1 MGDFGGLA
9 RPSKRR
15 KVVGAVGDNT
25 RGGGEE
31 TSMNGHA
38 TITNDMASVTRR
50 EKGVRF
56 EVEGLNGLNGHA
68 AENGAEGE
76 DGRSDQGGGDEE
88 GEPHRDNKHEPE
100 PSPKS
105 SGRSLRSSTRLRKP
119 PTRYAEVEPVE
130 KPKRSLRTRR
140 KVGEVLGQAQG
151 EGEVESVVSLSRP
164 KRQGRMANGARAGAG
179 VGTGSRPDPNVHA
192 GRISREGNG
201 RPAVQNRE
209 SNGDEVWEVPSD
221 DDDDDDDD
229 GDQLQDGVTDGL
241 ELDPAVEQGDDGEEA
256 VEGEDEVEA
265 DHDMS
270 ALQLQQE
277 LVDNDTPVAEPE
289 ELPPYAY
296 EFKKLCEES
305 ELEGHVGSLA
315 TFILKKLTGKHPI
328 PLRCLD
334 SQYQT
339 VHQLVEQTVVA
350 GEGNSLLLLGSRG
363 CGKTAVVEAVIS
375 SLANNHRDDFHVVR
389 LNGFLHTDDRIALRE
404 IWRQLGREMNTEDE
418 TSKTISYADTMA
430 SLLGLLSHPE
440 ELFGVSEDPNAIAT
454 AKSVIIILDEF
465 DLFAYHPRQTL
476 LYNLFDIA
484 QARKAPLAVLGLTT
498 KVDVTENLE
507 KRVKS
512 RFSHRYVFL
521 PRPRSFS
528 EFSEICKAGIA
539 LSEEELPMVGLD
551 DLKNRG
557 GKLLLDGWNEYIQN
571 LWADSAFETHLQRIY
586 HQTKSPKDFFTSAL
600 LPISTLYHSIQ
611 QPSNTNA
618 RNLQPPTPKSF
629 SSHPLSCLDPAPL
642 PFPPATSS
650 TSNTSL
656 PLSLLL
662 AATRLTALHDPG
674 LNATQPQAPTPL
686 TLSFPAAYAEY
697 VRLLT
702 SAKTS
707 ASAAGAAATPGRVWG
722 KDVAREAW
730 ERLVNWGLVVPVGGG
745 SGMGDGRMFRI
756 EISFEEVLDGVGDS
770 GVGALGRW
778 WREV

>member
-1 MGDFGGLA
+1 MGDIRGPPA
-9 RPSKRR
+9 RPAKRR
-15 KVVGAVGDNT
+15 KVVEAVGDSA
-25 RGGGEE
+25 GGGAEE
-31 TSMNGHA
+31 ASMSTSGR
-38 TITNDMASVTRR
+38 VTKVMPRTTGLR
-50 EKGVRF
+50 TRVRF
-56 EVEGLNGLNGHA
+56 EVGEVNGVNGHA
-68 AENGAEGE
+68 AENGEEGA
-76 DGRSDQGGGDEE
+76 DGRSDERGGD
-88 GEPHRDNKHEPE
+88 GDRDRDNESEPE
-100 PSPKS
+100 PSSKS
-105 SGRSLRSSTRLRKP
+105 SKRSLRSSARLRKP
-119 PTRYAEVEPVE
+119 PKRYAEVEPVE

-140 KVGEVLGQAQG
+140 EVGEVVGQMQG
-151 EGEVESVVSLSRP
+151 RGEVESVVSLSRP
-164 KRQGRMANGARAGAG
+164 KRQGRAVNGVGL
-179 VGTGSRPDPNVHA
+179 GTGSRPDPDVHGERIPRKRNVLPTV
-192 GRISREGNG
+192 E
-201 RPAVQNRE
+201 NRE
-209 SNGDEVWEVPSD
+209 PNGDEVWEVPSD
-221 DDDDDDDD
+221 DN
-229 GDQLQDGVTDGL
+229 GDLIMEELQNGVTNGSGL
-241 ELDPAVEQGDDGEEA
+241 HPFSQQEDEEEA
-256 VEGEDEVEA
+256 MEGEDEAES

-270 ALQLQQE
+270 ALQLQHE
-277 LVDNDTPVAEPE
+277 LVDNDMPVAEPE

-296 EFKKLCEES
+296 KFKELCEEN
-305 ELEGHVGSLA
+305 ELERQVGSLA

-363 CGKTAVVEAVIS
+363 CGKTALVETVIA
-375 SLANNHRDDFHVVR
+375 SLAEDHRDDFHVVR
-389 LNGFLHTDDRIALRE
+389 LSGFIHTDDRIALRE

-430 SLLGLLSHPE
+430 SLLALLSHPE
-440 ELFGVSEDPNAIAT
+440 ELFGVSEDPNSIAT
-454 AKSVIIILDEF
+454 AKSVIIVLDEF

-521 PRPRSFS
+521 PRPRTFG
-528 EFSEICKAGIA
+528 EFSEICKAGVA
-539 LSEEELPMVGLD
+539 LREEELPVVGLD
-551 DLKNRG
+551 ELKNGR

-571 LWADSAFETHLQRIY
+571 LWADPAFETHLQRIY

-600 LPISTLYHSIQ
+600 LPISTLHHSTQ
-611 QPSNTNA
+611 QPSNINSQT
-618 RNLQPPTPKSF
+618 LQPPTPKPF
-629 SSHPLSCLDPAPL
+629 SSHPLSCADPPPL
-642 PFPPATSS
+642 PFPPSTSS

-674 LNATQPQAPTPL
+674 LNATQPQAPTAL

-702 SAKTS
+702 SAKIS

-730 ERLVNWGLVVPVGGG
+730 ERLVDWGLVVPVGGG

-778 WREV
+778 WREA

>member
-25 RGGGEE
+25 RGGMEE

-56 EVEGLNGLNGHA
+56 EVEGWNGWNGHA

-119 PTRYAEVEPVE
+119 PTRYAEVEPIE

-151 EGEVESVVSLSRP
+151 EGEVESV
-164 KRQGRMANGARAGAG
+164 GEWRMELGLGAG

-571 LWADSAFETHLQRIY
+571 LPPNQVPQGFLHQRTPPNLNSLPQYTTTIQ
-586 HQTKSPKDFFTSAL
+586 HQRTESPTPDPKILLFPPSL
-600 LPISTLYHSIQ
+600 LPRPRS
-611 QPSNTNA
+611 
-618 RNLQPPTPKSF
+618 PP
-629 SSHPLSCLDPAPL
+629 L
-642 PFPPATSS
+642 PPATSS